1 MCRLNLPFVTTIS
14 MHSMIFPAKYYKEA
28 VTTLHLLVLVCAV
41 LERLANFIANRYV
54 SFFFL
59 LFSFCWFSFC
69 VIDHDVKRDYW
80 AALDFHKKKK

>member
-54 SFFFL
+54 FFAVFMLFVFL
-59 LFSFCWFSFC
+59 LRHRS
-69 VIDHDVKRDYW
+69 
-80 AALDFHKKKK
+80 